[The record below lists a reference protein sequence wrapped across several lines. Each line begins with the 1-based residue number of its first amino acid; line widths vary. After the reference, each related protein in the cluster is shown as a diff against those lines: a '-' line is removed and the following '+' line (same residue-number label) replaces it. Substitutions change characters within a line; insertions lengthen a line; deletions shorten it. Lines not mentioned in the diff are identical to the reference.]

1 MIPFLPNHQQFDPEV
16 LRSPSVAYA
25 GKFRGFCPIGI
36 LDCPNLRYCASVPF
50 GTTHLDNVRQFSAR
64 LEFVRQ
70 GGMTVPKNDTYK
82 DYVRYAEHCL
92 NMVATTTD
100 QNRVPF
106 NAKWPPNG

>member
-1 MIPFLPNHQQFDPEV
+1 MQVNSE
-16 LRSPSVAYA
+16 
-25 GKFRGFCPIGI
+25 
-36 LDCPNLRYCASVPF
+36 ASVLLEF
-50 GTTHLDNVRQFSAR
+50 WTVLICGTAPVFHLVQTHLDNVRQFSAR

-100 QNRVPF
+100 QESRCIQREMA
-106 NAKWPPNG
+106 AKWLRLADTVRHPRRSKQMQMG